1 MTTPGFI
8 DSSDFPGD
16 SEERENLALNLKEG
30 LCPEGVISD
39 WGDFNGDYSNTA
51 HDDANVV
58 TETRDEA
65 GVGFS
70 SAEEVQ
76 RYYDSPNPFDIDIQ
90 IIRRDE
96 E

>member
-16 SEERENLALNLKEG
+16 SEERENMALNLKEG
-30 LCPEGVISD
+30 LTPEGVFSD
-39 WGDFNGDYSNTA
+39 WGDFDGDYPDTA

-58 TETRDEA
+58 TGNRDES

-76 RYYDSPNPFDIDIQ
+76 RYYDSLNPFDIDIQ
-90 IIRRDE
+90 ITRRDE